1 MQYYFELGK
10 LNLEPLEKA
19 YGTIQTDEVV
29 ITVEWMQHVQNRH
42 KEDYELLWD
51 SVSKVVNNP
60 DIIIKDEKNNGTI
73 FMIGKVQESNLNV
86 VVRVALSTDKKG
98 LKNSIMTFY
107 RLREKNLKKIL
118 GKNQVLYKKE

>member
-29 ITVEWMQHVQNRH
+29 ITVERMQHVQNRH

-51 SVSKVVNNP
+51 SVSRVVNNP

>member
-29 ITVEWMQHVQNRH
+29 ITVERMQHVQNRH
-42 KEDYELLWD
+42 KEDYELLWG
-51 SVSKVVNNP
+51 SVSKVVSNP